1 MYVSEGKSTW
11 KREKRLDIRRETIEG
26 IILANERSQMERTDV
41 SMTIYVDSIEVLERF
56 YKMAREMDQEQN
68 LKSIE
73 GRVR

>member
-11 KREKRLDIRRETIEG
+11 KREKRLDIRRETREG